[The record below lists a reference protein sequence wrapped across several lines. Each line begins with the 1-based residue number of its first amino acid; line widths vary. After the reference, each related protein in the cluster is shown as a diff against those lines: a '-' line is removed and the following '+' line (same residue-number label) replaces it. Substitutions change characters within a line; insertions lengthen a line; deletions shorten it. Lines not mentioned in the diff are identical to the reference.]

1 MLDVSTTNFSDV
13 VSNYSSE
20 IPSNS
25 AAAINNA
32 ATNQGS
38 YIYTMRS
45 GKHALESYF
54 TQTSPEIAWFDQK
67 RTPTRYGKYQDKS
80 KKNPDR
86 S

>member
-1 MLDVSTTNFSDV
+1 MLDVSTTNCSDV

-20 IPSNS
+20 IPSNL

-45 GKHALESYF
+45 GK
-54 TQTSPEIAWFDQK
+54 
-67 RTPTRYGKYQDKS
+67 TRS
-80 KKNPDR
+80 
-86 S
+86 